1 MSSQSIVC
9 ASCSAAVPYGR
20 LSCPSCGELL
30 ASVAGAARR
39 VPVER
44 PAAAKRSR
52 AARGATA
59 TAAVAATTAIPA
71 STVASATAPAPAAAT
86 AFPAAATPAY
96 LPRPARAMPSVLA
109 DVAAP
114 VDATPVTETATTD
127 DAGWDAPDTTATEP
141 GWTEDASWNGS
152 EPSSVI
158 DDEPQWPS
166 QRPATPSAAP
176 ASAID
181 EQIQASM
188 SLPYVLQPVS
198 PPPGAIATPPVAPA
212 PVATAPGAY
221 VPPVVGIDPAGPPA
235 PARAWAGHAAD
246 TPTSDAAG
254 RASAAAG
261 ALIDAA
267 RLPEFIGWLAVA
279 GSAMAAVG
287 FLLPWGASIIG
298 ASGIDYFDRWGMAG
312 PFHPIVVLALLG
324 ILVLALV
331 RNPIPLW
338 VRVGLPGLGLGALL
352 LGLGWPYLVAL
363 PGRGPGVLVVALGAI
378 LLIVAGIMA
387 LVTDRHA
394 EADQAV

>member
-44 PAAAKRSR
+44 PAAAKRTR

-59 TAAVAATTAIPA
+59 TAAVAATAAVPA
-71 STVASATAPAPAAAT
+71 STVAAATASAPVAAM

-96 LPRPARAMPSVLA
+96 LPRPARTMPSVLA
-109 DVAAP
+109 DVATP
-114 VDATPVTETATTD
+114 IDAMQMTEPAKTD
-127 DAGWDAPDTTATEP
+127 DAGWDAPDTSATEP
-141 GWTEDASWNGS
+141 QWTEDTSWHAP
-152 EPSSVI
+152 EPTSLI
-158 DDEPQWPS
+158 DAEPQWPS
-166 QRPATPSAAP
+166 ERPTTPSAVP
-176 ASAID
+176 ASSID
-181 EQIQASM
+181 DHLQASM

-198 PPPGAIATPPVAPA
+198 TPPAAVAA
-212 PVATAPGAY
+212 PPLAAAAVATAPGAY

-235 PARAWAGHAAD
+235 PARAWAGHAVD
-246 TPTSDAAG
+246 EPSSDAGA

-261 ALIDAA
+261 ALMDAA

-287 FLLPWGASIIG
+287 FLLPWGASVIG
-298 ASGIDYFDRWGMAG
+298 ASGIDYFARWGLAG

-324 ILVLALV
+324 ILGLALV

-363 PGRGPGVLVVALGAI
+363 PGRGPGVLVVGLGAI

-394 EADQAV
+394 QADQAV